1 MTGFLRGSRLLIG
14 LGLITVAS
22 WLVAVGARAEPI
34 PVTTYH
40 YDELRTGWNKQETSL
55 SAAAFPARFRRA
67 DDGGSG

>member
-40 YDELRTGWNKQETSL
+40 YDELRTGWKS
-55 SAAAFPARFRRA
+55 RRRR
-67 DDGGSG
+67 